1 MSFRVELTDGAFADL
16 DRRMDWLTKRSSAHA
31 ADRLSAQFYESLS
44 RLEANPFSCG
54 LAYENRHF
62 AHEVR
67 HLLFEASKGQTYR
80 ALFTVQGDVVRIL
93 CIRAPGEKPVRPRDI
108 QT

>member
-1 MSFRVELTDGAFADL
+1 MY
-16 DRRMDWLTKRSSAHA
+16 WLSERSSLDA
-31 ADRLSAQFYESLS
+31 ADRLSARFFESLFH
-44 RLEANPFSCG
+44 LEANPFSCG

-62 AHEVR
+62 VDEVR
-67 HLLFEASKGQTYR
+67 HLLFDASKGQTYR

-108 QT
+108 KP